1 VTGWHKVRGD
11 KAAVFQTRTFR
22 LMTILTEQ
30 LRIEVCTVPV
40 ARFMRA
46 GF

>member
-11 KAAVFQTRTFR
+11 EAADFQTRTFR

-30 LRIEVCTVPV
+30 QRVHVCAVPM